1 MHIEEIPFE
10 LTMSVNSSSVCGF
23 ILAKHPEC
31 IKGLSERDPGEYLWE
46 AMTPSIVK
54 LPWLGIWLTL
64 GKHPLELG
72 EWGWAMLHSPLGRIA
87 MAWGQKRAKVLW
99 T

>member
-23 ILAKHPEC
+23 ILAKHPAC
-31 IKGLSERDPGEYLWE
+31 IRGLLERAHGEYLRE
-46 AMTPSIVK
+46 AMTPCIVK
-54 LPWLGIWLTL
+54 LPWLGLWLTL
-64 GKHPLELG
+64 GKHPLGLG
-72 EWGWAMLHSPLGRIA
+72 EWGRAILHSPLGRIA
-87 MAWGQKRAKVLW
+87 MAWGQDGVKVLW

>member
-23 ILAKHPEC
+23 ILAKHPER
-31 IKGLSERDPGEYLWE
+31 IRGLSERAHGEYLWE
-46 AMTPSIVK
+46 AVTPRIVK
-54 LPWLGIWLTL
+54 LSWLGLWLTL
-64 GKHPLELG
+64 GKYPLGLD
-72 EWGWAMLHSPLGRIA
+72 EWGWAMLCSPLGRIA
-87 MAWGQKRAKVLW
+87 MAWGQHRVKVLW